1 MQYTLD
7 KRWLWCETWC
17 SDESLAEAR
26 ALDLCNNPR
35 AYLPLSPSHSSSP
48 LSTVTHE
55 PKLARARRLFPEWTV
70 YDDEVAALAQRIASE
85 EDDDAMAAFS
95 KKADELEQAVQ
106 QSVEKDEFVE
116 AKKGEAVKEEKREER
131 VKEDRKSVV

>member
-1 MQYTLD
+1 M
-7 KRWLWCETWC
+7 
-17 SDESLAEAR
+17 
-26 ALDLCNNPR
+26 
-35 AYLPLSPSHSSSP
+35 
-48 LSTVTHE
+48 
-55 PKLARARRLFPEWTV
+55 

-131 VKEDRKSVV
+131 VKDEL